1 MHTELNRQH
10 WILERDKDDIAW
22 LTLDRSDSDT
32 NSLSREVFEELDA
45 IVTNVAGDLPAALV
59 IRSGKKKGFIAG
71 ADVREFARFDDR
83 SQALELIHRGQDILN
98 RIEALSCPTVALIH
112 GFCLGGGLEL
122 ALACRYRIVSDD
134 PETRLGLPE
143 VKLGIHPG
151 LGGTVRLTRLVG
163 PISGLELML
172 TGRTLSAGAARKIGL
187 ADAVTPMRHADR
199 AVRFFVEQTPPAF
212 SKSWRERLAQQP
224 LVRDLVI
231 KMMRR
236 KLTSKV
242 DRGHYPAP
250 YELLDLWRSFS
261 ADETA
266 NYAAEADSVADL
278 IVGPTAR
285 NLVRVFLLQER
296 LKATGR
302 GNVSVPR
309 HVHVIGGG
317 IMGGDIAIWCAL
329 QGIDVTVQDVDPKRL
344 GQVIQRGG
352 KLFAKKLK
360 ERRAIEAARDR
371 LIPDPHGHGVAR
383 ADLVIEAIFED
394 ADAKRDLYR
403 QIEPLMKPEAILASN
418 TSSIPLEDLATA
430 LHHPERLIGLHFFNP
445 VDKMQ
450 LVEVVRAEQSD
461 AAILQQGAAFVLAI
475 KRLPLPVKSSPGF
488 LVNRILMPYLL
499 EAMEMVEE
507 GIEPAEIDR
516 AATSFGMP
524 MGPIRLADTVGLD
537 ICLSV
542 AGILSGHYPVAVPER
557 LIKMVEQGDLGR
569 KSGRGFYD
577 YDRHKFFNQRKL
589 FGAKKTAGFPQEVEA
604 RLILR
609 LLNEVVACWR
619 EQVVENAD
627 LLDGGIIFGTG
638 FAPFRGGP
646 MQHISETGASE
657 LLDELEQLSKVHGD
671 RFQPDAGWHDLVEQ
685 MSGSRRVTD
694 RTNSSMLG

>member
-10 WILERDKDDIAW
+10 WILERDADDVAW
-22 LTLDRSDSDT
+22 LTLDRHNSDT

-45 IVTNVAGDLPAALV
+45 IVTKVADDLPAALV
-59 IRSGKKKGFIAG
+59 IRSGKKNGFIAG
-71 ADVREFARFDDR
+71 ADVREFTRFEDR
-83 SQALELIHRGQDILN
+83 SQALEMIQRGQEIFN
-98 RIEALSCPTVALIH
+98 RIEALPCPTIALIH

-134 PETRLGLPE
+134 SETRLGLPE

-163 PISGLELML
+163 SLRGLELML
-172 TGRTLSAGAARKIGL
+172 TGRTLSARAARKIGL
-187 ADAVTPMRHADR
+187 IDVVTPQRHFGR
-199 AVRFFVEQTPPAF
+199 AVKAVVTQPPAAIG
-212 SKSWRERLAQQP
+212 KPWRERLAQQP
-224 LVRDLVI
+224 VARDLVI

-250 YELLDLWRSFS
+250 YELLDLWRNFG

-266 NYAAEADSVADL
+266 NYAAEADSVANL

-302 GNVSVPR
+302 GDVSVPR
-309 HVHVIGGG
+309 HVHVIGAG

-329 QGIDVTVQDVDPKRL
+329 QGIDVTVQDVDPQRL

-371 LIPDPHGHGVAR
+371 LMPDTQGHGVAR

-394 ADAKRDLYR
+394 GDAKRDLYR
-403 QIEPLMKPEAILASN
+403 QIEPLMKAEAILASN
-418 TSSIPLEDLATA
+418 TSSIPLEELATV
-430 LHHPERLIGLHFFNP
+430 LDRPERLIGLHFFNP

-450 LVEVVRAEQSD
+450 LVEVVCAEQSD
-461 AAILQQGAAFVLAI
+461 ATVLQRGAAFVLAI

-499 EAMEMVEE
+499 EAMELVAE
-507 GIEPAEIDR
+507 GVEPAVIDR

-542 AGILSGHYPVAVPER
+542 ARILADHYPVEVPER
-557 LIKMVEQGDLGR
+557 LIRMVENGDLGR
-569 KSGRGFYD
+569 KSGQGFYS
-577 YDRHKFFNQRKL
+577 YNKRQFFGK
-589 FGAKKTAGFPQEVEA
+589 KKTTGFPQEIET
-604 RLILR
+604 RLMLR

-646 MQHISETGASE
+646 MQHISETGAPE
-657 LLDELEQLSKVHGD
+657 LLAELEQLSKTHGE
-671 RFQPDAGWHDLVEQ
+671 RFQADDGWSDLVE
-685 MSGSRRVTD
+685 GLSRR
-694 RTNSSMLG
+694 

>member
-1 MHTELNRQH
+1 MPTELNLQH
-10 WILERDKDDIAW
+10 WLLEWDRDDIAW

-45 IVTNVAGDLPAALV
+45 VLISVTDDLPAALV
-59 IRSGKKKGFIAG
+59 VCSGKKNGFVAG
-71 ADVREFARFDDR
+71 ADVREFTRFDDR
-83 SQALELIHRGQDILN
+83 SQALELIERGQEIFN
-98 RIEALSCPTVALIH
+98 RIEALPCPTVALIH

-134 PETRLGLPE
+134 PETKLGLPE

-151 LGGTVRLTRLVG
+151 LGGTVRLPRLIG

-172 TGRTLSAGAARKIGL
+172 TGRTLSARTARKIGL

-199 AVRFFVEQTPPAF
+199 AVQVFVTQTPPAF
-212 SKSWRERLAQQP
+212 SKPWRERLAQQP

-236 KLTSKV
+236 KLRAKV
-242 DRGHYPAP
+242 DRSHYPAP

-261 ADETA
+261 VDETA
-266 NYAAEADSVADL
+266 NYAAEANSVADL

-302 GNVSVPR
+302 GDVPAPR

-329 QGIDVTVQDVDPKRL
+329 QGIDVTIQDVDPQRL
-344 GQVIQRGG
+344 GQVVQRGST
-352 KLFAKKLK
+352 LFAKKLK
-360 ERRAIEAARDR
+360 QRRAVEAARDR
-371 LIPDPHGHGVAR
+371 LIPDPQGHGVAR

-418 TSSIPLEDLATA
+418 TSSIPLEDLATVLA
-430 LHHPERLIGLHFFNP
+430 SPERLIGLHFFNP

-461 AAILQQGAAFVLAI
+461 AAILQRGAAFVLAI

-507 GIEPAEIDR
+507 GIKPAVIDQ

-542 AGILSGHYPVAVPER
+542 ARILSGHYPIKVPAR
-557 LIKMVEQGDLGR
+557 LTRMVEQGDLGR

-589 FGAKKTAGFPQEVEA
+589 FAKKQPAGFPQEIET
-604 RLILR
+604 RLIMR

-619 EQVVENAD
+619 EQVVESAD

-638 FAPFRGGP
+638 FAPFYGGP
-646 MQHISETGASE
+646 MHYISETGAAE
-657 LLDELEQLSKVHGD
+657 LLAELETLSNIHNE
-671 RFQPDAGWHDLVEQ
+671 RFQPDVGWEDLVAQ
-685 MSGSRRVTD
+685 MSQR
-694 RTNSSMLG
+694 

>member
-1 MHTELNRQH
+1 MPTELNLQH
-10 WILERDKDDIAW
+10 WILERDRDDIAW

-32 NSLSREVFEELDA
+32 NSLSREVFEELDVA
-45 IVTNVAGDLPAALV
+45 LISVTDELPAALV
-59 IRSGKKKGFIAG
+59 ICSGKKNGFIAG
-71 ADVREFARFDDR
+71 ADVREFTRFDDR
-83 SQALELIHRGQDILN
+83 SQALELIERGQEIFN
-98 RIEALSCPTVALIH
+98 RIEALPCPTLALID

-151 LGGTVRLTRLVG
+151 LGGTVRLPRLIG

-172 TGRTLSAGAARKIGL
+172 TGRTLSARAARKIGL
-187 ADAVTPMRHADR
+187 ADAITPMRHADR
-199 AVRFFVEQTPPAF
+199 AVEAFVAQKPPAF
-212 SKSWRERLAQQP
+212 SKPWRERLAQQP

-236 KLTSKV
+236 KLRAKV
-242 DRGHYPAP
+242 DRRHYPAP

-261 ADETA
+261 VDETA
-266 NYAAEADSVADL
+266 NYAAEANSVADL

-302 GNVSVPR
+302 GDVPVPR
-309 HVHVIGGG
+309 HVHIVGGG
-317 IMGGDIAIWCAL
+317 IMGGDIAGWCAL
-329 QGIDVTVQDVDPKRL
+329 QGMDVTIQDVDPQRL
-344 GQVIQRGG
+344 GQVVQRGS

-360 ERRAIEAARDR
+360 QRRAVEAARDR
-371 LIPDPHGHGVAR
+371 LIPDPQGHGVAR

-418 TSSIPLEDLATA
+418 TSSIPLEDLATV
-430 LHHPERLIGLHFFNP
+430 LESPERLIGLHFFNP

-461 AAILQQGAAFVLAI
+461 ATILQRGAAFVLAI

-507 GIEPAEIDR
+507 GIEPAVIDR

-542 AGILSGHYPVAVPER
+542 ARILSGHYPIKVPTR
-557 LIKMVEQGDLGR
+557 LTRMVEQGDLGR

-577 YDRHKFFNQRKL
+577 DGRHKFFNQRKL
-589 FGAKKTAGFPQEVEA
+589 FAKKQTAGFSQEIET
-604 RLILR
+604 RLIMR

-638 FAPFRGGP
+638 FAPFHGGP
-646 MQHISETGASE
+646 IHYISETGAAE
-657 LLDELEQLSKVHGD
+657 LLAELETLSNIHNE
-671 RFQPDAGWHDLVEQ
+671 RFQPDDGWEDLVAQ
-685 MSGSRRVTD
+685 MSQR
-694 RTNSSMLG
+694 